1 MRRDCENWNWQ
12 LVEDDGTVTSWEQA
26 QVAVLQDIR
35 AELHTLNEL
44 LSCDRFLSIPSIL
57 AKLDRRVANHFRL
70 KKSKH

>member
-1 MRRDCENWNWQ
+1 MSRDCINWNWR
-12 LVEDDGTVTSWEQA
+12 LVNAKGKVDGWEQA

-35 AELHTLNEL
+35 AELRTLNEL
-44 LSCDRFLSIPSIL
+44 LSCDRFLSIPSTL